1 MQLEENRRFK
11 RVNLAE
17 HPEVYD
23 AHTNELL
30 GRIVDISTGGFKM
43 IASNEMDEGE
53 LYILNI
59 VLMERNNKK
68 KCIEV
73 TVSVRWCCK
82 DTDSESI
89 TLGCHLVQIDALERL
104 DLDSLVLNKPKPN
117 ENI

>member
-1 MQLEENRRFK
+1 LIKLEENRKFK
-11 RVNLAE
+11 RVNLTE

-43 IASNEMDEGE
+43 IAFSEMEEGK
-53 LYILNI
+53 LYLLNI

-68 KCIEV
+68 KCVEV

-82 DTDSESI
+82 DIELI
-89 TLGCHLVQIDALERL
+89 TLGCHLVQIDALDRL
-104 DLDSLVLNKPKPN
+104 DLDSLMLHKPN
-117 ENI
+117 EDI

>member
-1 MQLEENRRFK
+1 MGDNRKFK

-30 GRIVDISTGGFKM
+30 GRIVDISSGGFKM
-43 IASNEMDEGE
+43 IAFSEMEEGN

-68 KCIEV
+68 KCVEV

-82 DTDSESI
+82 DLDSELIS
-89 TLGCHLVQIDALERL
+89 LGCHLVQIDALERL
-104 DLDSLVLNKPKPN
+104 DLDSLMLNKPN
-117 ENI
+117 EDI